1 MSSAM
6 GLAKLGSALRQ
17 NWLLALLVLL
27 QSVLNIKTQHGLG
40 LVLILAA
47 QLGSAWLLYG
57 KPGVYVAK
65 IYCFALSVLA
75 LVLVL
80 TDFKMDFIF
89 NSMKSDLAWF
99 FIFQYWDLFA
109 KPPVC
114 LYDFEKKA
122 FCCIMES
129 SDNDIFLQLIASFT
143 TFVAFLY
150 IICFLQKRICD
161 IYTVIQ

>member
-1 MSSAM
+1 MAAVELR
-6 GLAKLGSALRQ
+6 GGIGTALRR

-80 TDFKMDFIF
+80 TEFKMDFIF

-109 KPPVC
+109 QPPVC
-114 LYDFEKKA
+114 L
-122 FCCIMES
+122 
-129 SDNDIFLQLIASFT
+129 L
-143 TFVAFLY
+143 
-150 IICFLQKRICD
+150 CF
-161 IYTVIQ
+161 

>member
-1 MSSAM
+1 MAAVELR
-6 GLAKLGSALRQ
+6 GGIGTALRR

-80 TDFKMDFIF
+80 TEFKMDFIF

-99 FIFQYWDLFA
+99 FYISILGHICAAASMPFVLLKRKHAAALWRVPTTIFFT
-109 KPPVC
+109 V
-114 LYDFEKKA
+114 
-122 FCCIMES
+122 
-129 SDNDIFLQLIASFT
+129 IASFT
-143 TFVAFLY
+143 TFVAFFVYYML
-150 IICFLQKRICD
+150 FTGKNL
-161 IYTVIQ
+161 

>member
-1 MSSAM
+1 MAAVELR
-6 GLAKLGSALRQ
+6 GGIGTALRR

-80 TDFKMDFIF
+80 TEFIF

-99 FIFQYWDLFA
+99 FYISILGLICAAASMPFVILKRKHAAALWRVPTTIFFT
-109 KPPVC
+109 V
-114 LYDFEKKA
+114 
-122 FCCIMES
+122 
-129 SDNDIFLQLIASFT
+129 IASFT
-143 TFVAFLY
+143 TFVAFFVYYML
-150 IICFLQKRICD
+150 FTGKNL
-161 IYTVIQ
+161 

>member
-1 MSSAM
+1 MAAVELR
-6 GLAKLGSALRQ
+6 GGIGTALRR

-80 TDFKMDFIF
+80 TEFKMDFIF
-89 NSMKSDLAWF
+89 NSMKSDLASILGLICAAASMPFVILKRKHAAALWRVPATIF
-99 FIFQYWDLFA
+99 FTI
-109 KPPVC
+109 
-114 LYDFEKKA
+114 
-122 FCCIMES
+122 
-129 SDNDIFLQLIASFT
+129 IASFT
-143 TFVAFLY
+143 AFVFFIVYYMLSTGKN
-150 IICFLQKRICD
+150 L
-161 IYTVIQ
+161 